1 MFPYPEFLLLMG
13 SWCRA
18 AAARGNWK
26 VQDVFSRAQRPL
38 VLWLFILPFRY
49 NIPALVEGDQIVMRN
64 QKEEHADSVNL
75 QGPLTVPLG
84 LLTF

>member
-18 AAARGNWK
+18 ATACGTWK
-26 VQDVFSRAQRPL
+26 AQDVFSRAQRPL
-38 VLWLFILPFRY
+38 VLWWFFLLFRY
-49 NIPALVEGDQIVMRN
+49 NIPALVEGDQVVIRN
-64 QKEEHADSVNL
+64 QKEEHGDSVNP
-75 QGPLTVPLG
+75 QGPLAAPLG